1 MCSIEAK
8 KGYWLLRA
16 GEVGEV
22 GVVGVEMVSPSAW
35 TRDDCRVW
43 LCKEQEENR
52 GTSFRTLI

>member
-35 TRDDCRVW
+35 TRDDCRV
-43 LCKEQEENR
+43 
-52 GTSFRTLI
+52 